1 MDKKLYQTLVEQ
13 FVLYDMEE
21 LKEVINDSESSEE
34 AIAAAKYIISGD
46 SSEVRNFQSEIK
58 KHEELIK
65 TKHDNM
71 ISNPLYEDIHQ
82 LSKDIRFIRNII
94 ILEIF
99 LGIVNVILSYI
110 LRLS

>member
-1 MDKKLYQTLVEQ
+1 MDKELYQALVEQ
-13 FVLYDMEE
+13 FKMYDLQE
-21 LKEVINDSESSEE
+21 LNEVINDSESSEE

-46 SSEVRNFQSEIK
+46 SSEVKNFQAEIK

-65 TKHDNM
+65 AKHDNM

-94 ILEIF
+94 ILEIV
-99 LGIVNVILSYI
+99 LSVVYVIMSYI
-110 LRLS
+110 LRLT

>member
-13 FVLYDMEE
+13 FVMYDMEE
-21 LKEVINDSESSEE
+21 LKEIISDSESSEE

-46 SSEVRNFQSEIK
+46 SREVKSFQSETK

-65 TKHDNM
+65 AKHDNM
-71 ISNPLYEDIHQ
+71 ISNPLYEDMHQ
-82 LSKDIRFIRNII
+82 LSKDIRLIRNII
-94 ILEIF
+94 ILGIILEIVY
-99 LGIVNVILSYI
+99 IILSYI